1 MTAAPFSAVMGIL
14 GQRLVQALMVAL
26 LVAGLC
32 FLMVQS
38 LPGDIAFRIAAGRYG
53 YDYVTAEAA
62 NAVRSELGLA
72 GSALSRFGDWL
83 GALLQGDLGSSLVTG
98 APVASEVGHHLG
110 ATLSLAVA
118 AVALALLLAL
128 PLGSLSALRPG
139 GWCDRLTLGWSVLM
153 RALPPFLLGLVLM
166 GLLSVDL
173 GCVSAAG
180 HGAVGYV
187 VVAAV
192 TLGLGFCGA

>member
-53 YDYVTAEAA
+53 YDYVTAEAV

-72 GSALSRFGDWL
+72 GRRSPVSG
-83 GALLQGDLGSSLVTG
+83 TG
-98 APVASEVGHHLG
+98 WAPCCRGI
-110 ATLSLAVA
+110 
-118 AVALALLLAL
+118 
-128 PLGSLSALRPG
+128 
-139 GWCDRLTLGWSVLM
+139 
-153 RALPPFLLGLVLM
+153 
-166 GLLSVDL
+166 
-173 GCVSAAG
+173 SAAPW
-180 HGAVGYV
+180 
-187 VVAAV
+187 
-192 TLGLGFCGA
+192 